1 MDTSSFHYKSRRP
14 DQAGLEARIKA
25 ICETR
30 VRYGYRRV
38 HVLLQREGW
47 RTNIKK
53 THRIYNALGPQLRKR
68 RPSVGSKPSFG
79 RIAVKPRG
87 RTKPGPWIS

>member
-53 THRIYNALGPQLRKR
+53 TY
-68 RPSVGSKPSFG
+68 PSGEGRLVRLSPSA
-79 RIAVKPRG
+79 ILD
-87 RTKPGPWIS
+87 S